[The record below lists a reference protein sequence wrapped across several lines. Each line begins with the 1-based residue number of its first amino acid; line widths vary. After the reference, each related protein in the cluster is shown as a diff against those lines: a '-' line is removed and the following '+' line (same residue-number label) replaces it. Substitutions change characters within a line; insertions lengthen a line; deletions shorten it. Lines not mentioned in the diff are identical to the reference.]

1 MFSQV
6 TNMHPHSQS
15 ESTNEK
21 LNAKKVDSLCVIM
34 FDVILPVSLK
44 EPYAFL
50 HMRLSCY
57 SSLERA
63 LILLITLSALILHHY
78 LEPVA

>member
-1 MFSQV
+1 MQ
-6 TNMHPHSQS
+6 
-15 ESTNEK
+15 
-21 LNAKKVDSLCVIM
+21 KVDSLCVIM
-34 FDVILPVSLK
+34 SDVILPVSLK

-57 SSLERA
+57 SSLEIA
-63 LILLITLSALILHHY
+63 LILLITLSALTLHHY